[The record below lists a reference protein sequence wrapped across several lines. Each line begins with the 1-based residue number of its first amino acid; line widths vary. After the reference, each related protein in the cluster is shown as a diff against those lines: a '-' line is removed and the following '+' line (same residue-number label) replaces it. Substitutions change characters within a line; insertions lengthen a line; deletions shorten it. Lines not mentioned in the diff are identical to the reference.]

1 MIQPMSQP
9 RPGSFLFDP
18 DYPRPANAC
27 DNQPA
32 GPPRRMCPV
41 CGLKYTPQ
49 PGRRSPCR
57 HVKEDGTL
65 DLTIDAMA
73 GYIAGVKEL
82 R

>member
-1 MIQPMSQP
+1 M
-9 RPGSFLFDP
+9 
-18 DYPRPANAC
+18 
-27 DNQPA
+27 
-32 GPPRRMCPV
+32 RMCPV

-57 HVKEDGTL
+57 HVKENGTL

-73 GYIAGVKEL
+73 GYIAGMKEL